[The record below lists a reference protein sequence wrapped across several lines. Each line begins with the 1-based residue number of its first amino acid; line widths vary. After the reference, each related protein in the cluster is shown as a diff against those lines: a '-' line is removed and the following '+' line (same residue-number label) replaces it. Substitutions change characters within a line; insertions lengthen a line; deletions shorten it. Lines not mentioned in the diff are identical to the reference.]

1 LAFFQQRECSIYF
14 FFSIYKPICTIDI
27 IYLKILIKKTKN
39 SYYIENKLII
49 IIMEK
54 AALVLV
60 ILMGI
65 FFLAAIVC
73 IVGGIIGASGI
84 AALFS

>member
-1 LAFFQQRECSIYF
+1 
-14 FFSIYKPICTIDI
+14 
-27 IYLKILIKKTKN
+27 
-39 SYYIENKLII
+39 
-49 IIMEK
+49 MEK

-65 FFLAAIVC
+65 FFLAAIAC